1 MQKLLKQVNYIIL
14 GEDKNDIE
22 SILKIA
28 DGLDNLIQNAQ
39 KIIEEKS
46 DHFKKIFEDKEEEIK
61 DMISELK
68 FLYESEELS

>member
-46 DHFKKIFEDKEEEIK
+46 DHFKKIFEEKEEEIK